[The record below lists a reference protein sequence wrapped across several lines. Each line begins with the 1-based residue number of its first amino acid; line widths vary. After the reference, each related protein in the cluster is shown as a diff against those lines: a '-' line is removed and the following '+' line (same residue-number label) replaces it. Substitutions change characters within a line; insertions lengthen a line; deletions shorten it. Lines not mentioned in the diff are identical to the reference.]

1 MKKIIKI
8 TSALITSI
16 AMNAF
21 AVDTYNA
28 SNGQLTI
35 PSVNVSGVIYNNVVV
50 TVGNVLSVGT
60 TSTPNQSAEGLWTGT
75 LSNGYVMNS
84 LVLENN
90 EYWNII
96 GSVIGGTF
104 VVGALDNGGYITNGN
119 VGTTYYREYYQT
131 GAALLG
137 YGLGVV
143 TSGVSINETIAVNGF
158 NPVKVNLTPIESN
171 SYNYNQSAKIND
183 IAGAWTGSFLSGL
196 TGSISVTSN
205 GTFTGIAS
213 SCIFSGVFTPRPS
226 GKNVFNFSLYTS
238 TGCGNSNGVTSTG
251 VAITFI
257 TASGKRQLLA
267 GGVDTTKT
275 LGDMFFALR

>member
-1 MKKIIKI
+1 MKILILV
-8 TSALITSI
+8 SAFI
-16 AMNAF
+16 ASNSF

-50 TVGNVLSVGT
+50 TVGSVVSVGS
-60 TSTPNQSAEGLWTGT
+60 TSAPNQSAEGLWTGT

-96 GSVIGGTF
+96 GSVSGGAF
-104 VVGALDNGGYITNGN
+104 VVGAFDNGAYITNGN
-119 VGTTYYREYYQT
+119 VGTTYYREYYQS
-131 GAALLG
+131 GPALLG
-137 YGLGVV
+137 YGLGIV

-171 SYNYNQSAKIND
+171 SYNYNQSANLND
-183 IAGAWTGSFLSGL
+183 VAGVWSGSFLSGYSGTINVSASGNF
-196 TGSISVTSN
+196 TGSVA
-205 GTFTGIAS
+205 GT
-213 SCIFSGVFTPRPS
+213 CNFSGSFKPRAS
-226 GKNVFNFSLYTS
+226 GKNVFDFVTVNGS
-238 TGCGNSNGVTSTG
+238 GCGATGLASTG
-251 VAITFI
+251 VAITFL
-257 TASGKRQLLA
+257 TSTGKRQLLG